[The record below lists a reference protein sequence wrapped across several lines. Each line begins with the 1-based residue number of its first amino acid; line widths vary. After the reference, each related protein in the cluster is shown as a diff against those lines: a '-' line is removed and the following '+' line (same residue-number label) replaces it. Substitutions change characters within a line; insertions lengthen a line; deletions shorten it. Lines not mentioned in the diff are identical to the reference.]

1 MGVKNMDNSRI
12 RLRRYKI
19 KRFLAKPKNIEAK
32 QNGRIVRRIVV
43 RRGTFYP
50 GTRRRTYYSK

>member
-1 MGVKNMDNSRI
+1 MDNRWI

-32 QNGRIVRRIVV
+32 QNGRIVRRIVG